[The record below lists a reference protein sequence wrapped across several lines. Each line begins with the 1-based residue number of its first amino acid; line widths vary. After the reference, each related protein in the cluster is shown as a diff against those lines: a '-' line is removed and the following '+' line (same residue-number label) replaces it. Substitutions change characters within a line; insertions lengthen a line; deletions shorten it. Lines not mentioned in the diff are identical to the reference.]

1 MAHYVYPA
9 AANTAQPAQAYPAVQ
24 TAFVAATPQAA
35 AYATAPRAGQ
45 AYDAYQTQHT
55 APQYAYARTQ
65 VAVTVSFISGPSC
78 SKLSTWLVNKTLK
91 FQTLISQICQY
102 FLLKKCEKLLHCK
115 SFSHFFQQ
123 KISVYLVIKS

>member
-55 APQYAYARTQ
+55 TPQYAYARTQ
-65 VAVTVSFISGPSC
+65 VAVTVSRPTLFTKKKKKKKKKKKGKKKSIFHSRFLRPSFKGTEYT
-78 SKLSTWLVNKTLK
+78 SVRQLSHL
-91 FQTLISQICQY
+91 F
-102 FLLKKCEKLLHCK
+102 FLQK
-115 SFSHFFQQ
+115 HF
-123 KISVYLVIKS
+123 

>member
-1 MAHYVYPA
+1 MYVKNIVNEITFKKTPDYHGTVLTSFFLFYSCCSEMAHYVYPA

-55 APQYAYARTQ
+55 TPQYAYARTQ
-65 VAVTVSFISGPSC
+65 VAVTVN
-78 SKLSTWLVNKTLK
+78 VNLCP
-91 FQTLISQICQY
+91 IEY
-102 FLLKKCEKLLHCK
+102 
-115 SFSHFFQQ
+115 
-123 KISVYLVIKS
+123 

>member
-9 AANTAQPAQAYPAVQ
+9 ANAAVQPAPAYPAAVQ

-55 APQYAYARTQ
+55 TPQYAYARAQ
-65 VAVTVSFISGPSC
+65 VAVTVSMLCTLNFI
-78 SKLSTWLVNKTLK
+78 LK
-91 FQTLISQICQY
+91 ICLQTRW
-102 FLLKKCEKLLHCK
+102 
-115 SFSHFFQQ
+115 SFR
-123 KISVYLVIKS
+123 Y

>member
-9 AANTAQPAQAYPAVQ
+9 ANAAQQAPAYPAAVQ

-55 APQYAYARTQ
+55 TPQYAYARTQ
-65 VAVTVSFISGPSC
+65 VAVTVCTNTGIYHTQSPAMQRHC
-78 SKLSTWLVNKTLK
+78 RMMLHLDLTPLK
-91 FQTLISQICQY
+91 AGENEYCEILIA
-102 FLLKKCEKLLHCK
+102 F
-115 SFSHFFQQ
+115 
-123 KISVYLVIKS
+123 

>member
-9 AANTAQPAQAYPAVQ
+9 ANAAPSAPAYPAAVQ

-55 APQYAYARTQ
+55 TPQYAYARTQ
-65 VAVTVSFISGPSC
+65 VAVTVSTGYNN
-78 SKLSTWLVNKTLK
+78 V
-91 FQTLISQICQY
+91 
-102 FLLKKCEKLLHCK
+102 KCLNVW
-115 SFSHFFQQ
+115 S
-123 KISVYLVIKS
+123 YT

>member
-9 AANTAQPAQAYPAVQ
+9 AAANTAQPAQGYQAVQ

-55 APQYAYARTQ
+55 ATPQYAYARTQ
-65 VAVTVSFISGPSC
+65 VAVTVSYRRS
-78 SKLSTWLVNKTLK
+78 LV
-91 FQTLISQICQY
+91 
-102 FLLKKCEKLLHCK
+102 
-115 SFSHFFQQ
+115 
-123 KISVYLVIKS
+123 